1 MPFSDDLN
9 KTYAST
15 VPAPEF
21 RIPPGWYRVRAISAK
36 RTTAGTGSEGLRI
49 EFAFQDEPYCGVILH
64 RDFWLAGKALPIAR
78 RDLEAVGFP
87 NLTPNQI
94 EAFRAFDKL
103 PVVRA
108 LIVQREY
115 QGRKRPELREFDSRT
130 VDGKGPQNA
139 AADRS

>member
-9 KTYAST
+9 NAYAST

-21 RIPPGWYRVRAISAK
+21 RIPPGWHRVRAISAR
-36 RTTAGTGSEGLRI
+36 RTTASTGSEGLRI
-49 EFAFQDEPYCGVILH
+49 EFVLQDEPYAGVILH
-64 RDFWLAGKALPIAR
+64 RDFWLTGKALAISR
-78 RDLEAVGFP
+78 RDLETVGFA

-94 EAFRAFDKL
+94 EAFRAFDRL

-115 QGRKRPELREFDSRT
+115 EGRKRPELREFDSRT
-130 VDGKGPQNA
+130 VDERAPQDSQA
-139 AADRS
+139 ERS